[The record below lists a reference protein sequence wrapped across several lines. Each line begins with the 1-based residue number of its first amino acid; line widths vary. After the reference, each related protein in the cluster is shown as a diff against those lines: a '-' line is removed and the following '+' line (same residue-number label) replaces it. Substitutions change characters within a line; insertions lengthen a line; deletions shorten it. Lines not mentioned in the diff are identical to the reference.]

1 MAECENPGCGVTA
14 TGVAGKAWGV
24 GNGWNAALK
33 PEEKGIWKELNIYK
47 SIKRKKLKKPRNEK
61 VNYVIHLWYEL
72 CAN

>member
-33 PEEKGIWKELNIYK
+33 PEEMGIWKELNIYIT
-47 SIKRKKLKKPRNEK
+47 SNRLNERN
-61 VNYVIHLWYEL
+61 
-72 CAN
+72 